1 MIISICEKKNRSKIK
16 NWKKNCWIKF
26 RCVTPLD
33 TELTLVYKIGV
44 VIITA
49 PLITA
54 NTEYTSCVS
63 IMNNFQGKLA
73 DENHMFRGINIDAA
87 FN

>member
-1 MIISICEKKNRSKIK
+1 MKKKIDQK
-16 NWKKNCWIKF
+16 LRIGKKKNCWIKF

>member
-1 MIISICEKKNRSKIK
+1 MKKKSIK
-16 NWKKNCWIKF
+16 NQELEKKNCWIKF
-26 RCVTPLD
+26 QCVTPLD

>member
-1 MIISICEKKNRSKIK
+1 MKKKIDQK
-16 NWKKNCWIKF
+16 LRIGKKNCWIKF